1 MAVATT
7 YLSASRQL
15 KPKRWSAVKRALRRL
30 WRNPSVMIGGALVAT
45 WLLLALLAPI
55 LSPHS
60 PTAQQIANRLS
71 PPSAQHPFGTD
82 ELGRD
87 ILSRVLHGARVSLP
101 VALTVVI
108 VTGSIGVI
116 IGALAGYVGG
126 LLDEVMMRVADA
138 VLAFPSLI
146 LAIAITAALGPGLLN
161 AVIAITVVLWPE
173 YARLIRSQVIAL
185 REMEFVSAA
194 VALGAPGWHNLLRH
208 ILPNAL
214 PLMFVKFSLDMG
226 NAVLLAASLSFVGLG
241 AVPPTPE
248 WGAMVAAG
256 RHKFFEWW
264 IAAFPGLAIFT
275 AVVGFNF
282 LGDGLRDLLDPRLKR
297 LAG

>member
-1 MAVATT
+1 MTVVTAYPPAGALGEGRWPAVWRRVRRIWHNR
-7 YLSASRQL
+7 SA
-15 KPKRWSAVKRALRRL
+15 AL
-30 WRNPSVMIGGALVAT
+30 GGALVLA
-45 WLLLALLAPI
+45 WLLIALLAPLI
-55 LSPHS
+55 APYS
-60 PTAQQIANRLS
+60 PTAQKVTNRLK
-71 PPSAQHPFGTD
+71 PPSAQHWFGTD

-87 ILSRVLHGARVSLP
+87 VFSRVLHGARVSLP
-101 VALTVVI
+101 VALAVVAMTGTVGI
-108 VTGSIGVI
+108 LLGSAAGYA
-116 IGALAGYVGG
+116 GALA
-126 LLDEVMMRVADA
+126 DEIIMRVADA

-161 AVIAITVVLWPE
+161 AALAIALVLWPE
-173 YARLIRSQVIAL
+173 YARLVRSQVIAL

-194 VALGAPGWHNLLRH
+194 TALGASPWRNLFAH

-214 PLMFVKFSLDMG
+214 PLMLVKISLDMG
-226 NAVLLAASLSFVGLG
+226 NAILLAASLSFVGLG

-264 IAAFPGLAIFT
+264 IATFPGLAIFT

-282 LGDGLRDLLDPRLKR
+282 LGDGLRDLLDPRLR
-297 LAG
+297 RMVS

>member
-1 MAVATT
+1 MTVVTAYPPAGALGEGRWPAVWRRVRRIWHNR
-7 YLSASRQL
+7 SA
-15 KPKRWSAVKRALRRL
+15 AL
-30 WRNPSVMIGGALVAT
+30 GGALVLA
-45 WLLLALLAPI
+45 WLLIALLAPLI
-55 LSPHS
+55 APYS
-60 PTAQQIANRLS
+60 PTAQKVTNRLK
-71 PPSAQHPFGTD
+71 PPSAQHWFGTD

-87 ILSRVLHGARVSLP
+87 VFSRVLHGARVSLP
-101 VALTVVI
+101 VALAVVAMTGTVGI
-108 VTGSIGVI
+108 LLGS
-116 IGALAGYVGG
+116 AAGYAGG
-126 LLDEVMMRVADA
+126 LADEIIMRVADA

-161 AVIAITVVLWPE
+161 AALAIALVLWPE
-173 YARLIRSQVIAL
+173 YARLVRSQVIAL

-194 VALGAPGWHNLLRH
+194 TALGASPWRNLFAH

-214 PLMFVKFSLDMG
+214 PLMLVKISLDMG
-226 NAVLLAASLSFVGLG
+226 NAILMAASLSFVGLG

-264 IAAFPGLAIFT
+264 IATFPGLAIFT

-282 LGDGLRDLLDPRLKR
+282 LGDGLRDLLDPRLR
-297 LAG
+297 RMVS

>member
-7 YLSASRQL
+7 YPPAGTLRAERF
-15 KPKRWSAVKRALRRL
+15 AALRRGAHRL
-30 WRNPSVMIGGALVAT
+30 MRNRSATIGSAVVLA
-45 WLLLALLAPI
+45 WLLVALLAPLI
-55 LSPHS
+55 APQS
-60 PTAQQIANRLS
+60 PTAQKLTNRLK

-87 ILSRVLHGARVSLP
+87 ILSRVLYGARVSLP
-101 VALTVVI
+101 VALAVVTATGTVGI
-108 VTGSIGVI
+108 LL
-116 IGALAGYVGG
+116 GAVAGYLGG
-126 LLDEVMMRVADA
+126 VVDEVVMRIADA

-161 AVIAITVVLWPE
+161 AALAIALVLWPE
-173 YARLIRSQVIAL
+173 YARLVRSQVIAL
-185 REMEFVSAA
+185 REMEFVGAA
-194 VALGAPGWHNLLRH
+194 VALGASRRRALFIH

-214 PLMFVKFSLDMG
+214 PLMLVKVSLDMG
-226 NAVLLAASLSFVGLG
+226 NAILLAASLSFVGLG

-248 WGAMVAAG
+248 WGAMIAAG

-275 AVVGFNF
+275 TVVGFNF
-282 LGDGLRDLLDPRLKR
+282 LGDGLRDLLDPRLNR
-297 LAG
+297 LA

>member
-1 MAVATT
+1 MAVVTA
-7 YLSASRQL
+7 YPPAGALSEG
-15 KPKRWSAVKRALRRL
+15 RWPAVWRRVRRIWHNRSAAL
-30 WRNPSVMIGGALVAT
+30 GGALVLA
-45 WLLLALLAPI
+45 WLLIALLAPLI
-55 LSPHS
+55 APYS
-60 PTAQQIANRLS
+60 PTAQKVTNRLK
-71 PPSAQHPFGTD
+71 PPSAQHWFGTD

-87 ILSRVLHGARVSLP
+87 VFSRVLHGARVSLP
-101 VALTVVI
+101 VALAVVAMTGTVGI
-108 VTGSIGVI
+108 LLGSV
-116 IGALAGYVGG
+116 AGYAGG
-126 LLDEVMMRVADA
+126 LTDEVIMRVADA

-161 AVIAITVVLWPE
+161 AALAIALVLWPE
-173 YARLIRSQVIAL
+173 YARLVRSQVIAL

-194 VALGAPGWHNLLRH
+194 TALGASPWRNLFAH

-214 PLMFVKFSLDMG
+214 PLMLVKISLDMG
-226 NAVLLAASLSFVGLG
+226 NAILLAASLSFVGLG

-264 IAAFPGLAIFT
+264 IATFPGLAIFT

-282 LGDGLRDLLDPRLKR
+282 LGDGLRDLLDPRLR
-297 LAG
+297 RMVS

>member
-1 MAVATT
+1 MTVVTAYPPAGALSEGRWPAVWRRVRRIWHNR
-7 YLSASRQL
+7 SA
-15 KPKRWSAVKRALRRL
+15 AL
-30 WRNPSVMIGGALVAT
+30 GGALVLA
-45 WLLLALLAPI
+45 WLLIALLAPLI
-55 LSPHS
+55 APYS
-60 PTAQQIANRLS
+60 PTAQKVTNRLK
-71 PPSAQHPFGTD
+71 PPSAQHWFGTD

-87 ILSRVLHGARVSLP
+87 VFSRVLHGARVSLP
-101 VALTVVI
+101 VALAVVVMTGTVGI
-108 VTGSIGVI
+108 LL
-116 IGALAGYVGG
+116 GALAGYLGG
-126 LLDEVMMRVADA
+126 LTDEIVMRVADA

-161 AVIAITVVLWPE
+161 AALAIALVLWPE
-173 YARLIRSQVIAL
+173 YARLVRSQVIAL

-194 VALGAPGWHNLLRH
+194 TALGASPWRNLFAH

-214 PLMFVKFSLDMG
+214 PLMLVKISLDMG
-226 NAVLLAASLSFVGLG
+226 NAILLAASLSFVGLG

-264 IAAFPGLAIFT
+264 IATFPGLAIFT

-282 LGDGLRDLLDPRLKR
+282 LGDGLRDLLDPRLR
-297 LAG
+297 RMVS

>member
-1 MAVATT
+1 MTVVTAYPPAGALSEGRWPAVWRRVRRIWHNR
-7 YLSASRQL
+7 SA
-15 KPKRWSAVKRALRRL
+15 AL
-30 WRNPSVMIGGALVAT
+30 GGALVLA
-45 WLLLALLAPI
+45 WLLIALLAPLI
-55 LSPHS
+55 APYS
-60 PTAQQIANRLS
+60 PTAQKVTNRLK
-71 PPSAQHPFGTD
+71 PPSAQHWFGTD

-87 ILSRVLHGARVSLP
+87 VFSRVLHGARVSLP
-101 VALTVVI
+101 VALAVVAMTGTVGI
-108 VTGSIGVI
+108 LLGSV
-116 IGALAGYVGG
+116 AGYAGG
-126 LLDEVMMRVADA
+126 LADEIIMRVADA

-161 AVIAITVVLWPE
+161 AALAIALVLWPE
-173 YARLIRSQVIAL
+173 YARLVRSQVIAL

-194 VALGAPGWHNLLRH
+194 TALGASPWRNLFAH

-214 PLMFVKFSLDMG
+214 PLMLVKISLDMG
-226 NAVLLAASLSFVGLG
+226 NAILLAASLSFVGLG

-264 IAAFPGLAIFT
+264 IATFPGLAIFT

-282 LGDGLRDLLDPRLKR
+282 LGDGLRDLLDPRLR
-297 LAG
+297 RMVS

>member
-1 MAVATT
+1 MAVVTA
-7 YLSASRQL
+7 YPPA
-15 KPKRWSAVKRALRRL
+15 
-30 WRNPSVMIGGALVAT
+30 GALSEGRWPAVWRRVRRIWHNRSAALGGVLVLA
-45 WLLLALLAPI
+45 WLLIALLAPLI
-55 LSPHS
+55 APYS
-60 PTAQQIANRLS
+60 PTAQKVTNRLK
-71 PPSAQHPFGTD
+71 PPSAQHWFGTD

-87 ILSRVLHGARVSLP
+87 VFSRVLHGARVSLP
-101 VALTVVI
+101 VALAVVAMTGTVGI
-108 VTGSIGVI
+108 LLGS
-116 IGALAGYVGG
+116 AAGYAGG
-126 LLDEVMMRVADA
+126 LTDEVIMRVADA

-161 AVIAITVVLWPE
+161 AALAIALVLWPE
-173 YARLIRSQVIAL
+173 YARLVRSQVIAL

-194 VALGAPGWHNLLRH
+194 TALGASPWRNLFVH

-214 PLMFVKFSLDMG
+214 PLMLVKISLDMG
-226 NAVLLAASLSFVGLG
+226 NAILLAASLSFVGLG

-264 IAAFPGLAIFT
+264 IATFPGLAIFT

-282 LGDGLRDLLDPRLKR
+282 LGDGLRDLLDPRLR
-297 LAG
+297 RMVS

>member
-1 MAVATT
+1 
-7 YLSASRQL
+7 
-15 KPKRWSAVKRALRRL
+15 
-30 WRNPSVMIGGALVAT
+30 
-45 WLLLALLAPI
+45 LLAPLI
-55 LSPHS
+55 APYS
-60 PTAQQIANRLS
+60 PTAQKVTNRLK
-71 PPSAQHPFGTD
+71 PPSAQHWFGTD

-87 ILSRVLHGARVSLP
+87 VFSRVLHGARVSLP
-101 VALTVVI
+101 VALAVVAMTGTVGI
-108 VTGSIGVI
+108 LLGSV
-116 IGALAGYVGG
+116 AGYAGG
-126 LLDEVMMRVADA
+126 LADEIIMRVADA

-161 AVIAITVVLWPE
+161 AALAIALVLWPE
-173 YARLIRSQVIAL
+173 YARLVRSQVIAL

-194 VALGAPGWHNLLRH
+194 TALGASPWRNLFAH

-214 PLMFVKFSLDMG
+214 PLMLVKISLDMG
-226 NAVLLAASLSFVGLG
+226 NAILLAASLSFVGLG

-264 IAAFPGLAIFT
+264 IATFPGLAIFT

-282 LGDGLRDLLDPRLKR
+282 LGDGLRDLLDPRLR
-297 LAG
+297 RMVS

>member
-1 MAVATT
+1 MAVVTA
-7 YLSASRQL
+7 YPPAGALSEG
-15 KPKRWSAVKRALRRL
+15 RWPAVWRRVRRVWHNRSAAL
-30 WRNPSVMIGGALVAT
+30 GGALVLA
-45 WLLLALLAPI
+45 WLLIALLAPLI
-55 LSPHS
+55 APYS
-60 PTAQQIANRLS
+60 PTAQKVTNRLK
-71 PPSAQHPFGTD
+71 PPSAQHWFGTD

-87 ILSRVLHGARVSLP
+87 VFSRVLHGARVSLP
-101 VALTVVI
+101 VALAVVAMTGTVGI
-108 VTGSIGVI
+108 LLGSV
-116 IGALAGYVGG
+116 AGYAGG
-126 LLDEVMMRVADA
+126 LADEIIMRMADA

-161 AVIAITVVLWPE
+161 AALAIALVLWPE
-173 YARLIRSQVIAL
+173 YARLVRSQVIAL

-194 VALGAPGWHNLLRH
+194 TALGASPWRNLFAH

-214 PLMFVKFSLDMG
+214 PLMLVKISLDMG
-226 NAVLLAASLSFVGLG
+226 NAILLAASLSFVGLG

-264 IAAFPGLAIFT
+264 IATFPGLAIFT

-282 LGDGLRDLLDPRLKR
+282 LGDGLRDLLDPRLR
-297 LAG
+297 RMVS